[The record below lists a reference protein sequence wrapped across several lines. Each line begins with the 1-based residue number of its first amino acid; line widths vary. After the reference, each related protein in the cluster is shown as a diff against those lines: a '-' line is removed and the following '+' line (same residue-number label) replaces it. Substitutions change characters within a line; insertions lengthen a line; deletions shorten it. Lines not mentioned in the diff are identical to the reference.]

1 MGPVKAALDAS
12 VRYLAH
18 ELGHKAI
25 RVNALSAGAVRTRAA
40 SGIEHFDEL
49 LNETERRAPLGRTI
63 DNEELGRAALLLA
76 SDYATA
82 ITGDVIYVD
91 AGFHLEGK
99 VFRSETRRVGK
110 ECFSTCRSLL
120 SQYHYKKK

>member
-1 MGPVKAALDAS
+1 M
-12 VRYLAH
+12 VRRTPRSTRTDTRFPDTTLFRT
-18 ELGHKAI
+18 AI

-63 DNEELGRAALLLA
+63 DTEELGRAALLLA

-91 AGFHLEGK
+91 AGFHIEEIGRAH
-99 VFRSETRRVGK
+99 V
-110 ECFSTCRSLL
+110 
-120 SQYHYKKK
+120 